1 MNIPF
6 AAYRIIEM
14 IGRNMDTTVHNPDQ
28 YMFDFRQIIT
38 NGRKKVGLLV
48 GAGAPVSINV
58 GGQGKYTPLI
68 PNIEG
73 LTSLV
78 RKSLKGKEA
87 SAYELLEEQ
96 IQTPNIE
103 LILSRVRGLSE
114 VIGSTEVHG
123 LDGEGHKALS
133 KSICSSIKNIVDV
146 TLPDEENPYSNLVAW
161 VNGITRK
168 EPVEIFT
175 TNYDLLFEEAM
186 ERAKTPY
193 FDGFVGAKTAF
204 FDPSSI
210 SNNDMPVNWIRL
222 WKLHGSI
229 GWSKNYDG
237 DVIRDFLADGET
249 MVYPSHIKY
258 DQTQAAPFTSL
269 FDRLKSFMLEPD
281 SLLIA
286 NGFSFADAHIS
297 SKLMECMAANPSSAI
312 IAMQYKKL
320 EDEGSAVGIALKRPN
335 MSVYCSDGAVING
348 VKALWKIGEEPVKNW
363 GKIRQE
369 YWSNEEF
376 NLGDFKAFSHFLAKS
391 GGDKTYAIEMESAG
405 NEAGE

>member
-1 MNIPF
+1 
-6 AAYRIIEM
+6 
-14 IGRNMDTTVHNPDQ
+14 MDTTVHNPDQ

-38 NGRKKVGLLV
+38 NGRKKVGLLI

-58 GGQGKYTPLI
+58 GDDSSYKPLI

-73 LTSLV
+73 LTSQV
-78 RKSLKGKEA
+78 CESLKGKE
-87 SAYELLEEQ
+87 SDAYKSLET
-96 IQTPNIE
+96 QTKNPNIE
-103 LILSRVRGLSE
+103 LILSKVRGLAE
-114 VIGSTEVHG
+114 VIGSTEVSG
-123 LDGEGHKALS
+123 LDGEGYNALS
-133 KSICSSIKNIVDV
+133 KSICASIKKIVDV
-146 TLPDEENPYSNLVAW
+146 GLPDEENPYSDLISW
-161 VNGITRK
+161 INGITRK

-229 GWSKNYDG
+229 GWAANKNG
-237 DVIRDFLADGET
+237 DVVRDFSSDRET

-312 IAMQYKKL
+312 IALQYKKL
-320 EDEGSAVGIALKRPN
+320 EKEKSAVSVALKRPN

-348 VKALWKIGEEPVKNW
+348 VKALWKLGEEPVKNW
-363 GKIRQE
+363 GRIRQE
-369 YWSNEEF
+369 YWNGNEF
-376 NLGDFKAFSHFLAKS
+376 NLGDFKSFTHFLAKS
-391 GGDKTYAIEMESAG
+391 GGDKMYAPIPEGDSD
-405 NEAGE
+405 EAEK

>member
-1 MNIPF
+1 
-6 AAYRIIEM
+6 
-14 IGRNMDTTVHNPDQ
+14 MDTTVHNPDQ

-38 NGRKKVGLLV
+38 NGRKKIGLLV

-58 GGQGKYTPLI
+58 GDKSNYKPLI

-73 LTSLV
+73 LTSQV
-78 RKSLKGKEA
+78 RESLQGKE
-87 SAYELLEEQ
+87 SDAYNSLEQ
-96 IQTPNIE
+96 QCSISNIE
-103 LILSRVRGLSE
+103 FILSRIRGLSE
-114 VIGSTEVHG
+114 VIGASEIYG
-123 LDGEGHKALS
+123 LNGEGYKILS
-133 KSICSSIKNIVDV
+133 KSICASIKRIVDV
-146 TLPDEENPYSNLVAW
+146 GLPEEENPYSDLISW
-161 VNGITRK
+161 VNGINRK

-210 SNNDMPVNWIRL
+210 SNNDLPVNWIRL

-229 GWSKNYDG
+229 GWSENRNG
-237 DVIRDFLADGET
+237 DVIRDFSSDGET

-312 IAMQYKKL
+312 IALQYKRL
-320 EDEGSAVGIALKRPN
+320 EEEKSAVSVALKRPN

-348 VKALWKIGEEPVKNW
+348 VKALWRLGEEPTKNW
-363 GKIRQE
+363 GRIRQE
-369 YWSNEEF
+369 YWKDNEF
-376 NLGDFKAFSHFLAKS
+376 NLGDFKSFTHFLAKS
-391 GGDKTYAIEMESAG
+391 GGEAVYALDSL
-405 NEAGE
+405 EANDEAKG

>member
-1 MNIPF
+1 
-6 AAYRIIEM
+6 
-14 IGRNMDTTVHNPDQ
+14 MDTTVHNPDQ

-58 GGQGKYTPLI
+58 GDKSDYRPLI

-73 LTSLV
+73 LTGKVRESLQ
-78 RKSLKGKEA
+78 GKE
-87 SAYELLEEQ
+87 SDAYRSLEKQ
-96 IQTPNIE
+96 IDNSNVE
-103 LILSRVRGLSE
+103 LILSRVRGLAE
-114 VIGSTEVHG
+114 VIGSTKVHG
-123 LDGEGHKALS
+123 LDGEGYKALS
-133 KSICSSIKNIVDV
+133 KSICASIKDIVDV
-146 TLPDEENPYSNLVAW
+146 GLPNEENPYSDLISW

-168 EPVEIFT
+168 VPVEIFT

-186 ERAKTPY
+186 ENARTPY

-204 FDPSSI
+204 FEPSSI

-229 GWSKNYDG
+229 GWAINKNG
-237 DVIRDFLADGET
+237 DVVRDYLTDGET

-297 SKLMECMAANPSSAI
+297 SKPMECMAANPSSAI
-312 IAMQYKKL
+312 IALQYNKL
-320 EDEGSAVGIALKRPN
+320 EEERSAVSIAKKRPN

-348 VKALWKIGEEPVKNW
+348 VKALWKLGEEPIKNW
-363 GKIRQE
+363 GRIRQE
-369 YWSNEEF
+369 YWTDGEF
-376 NLGDFKAFSHFLAKS
+376 NLGDFKSFTHFLAKS
-391 GGDKTYAIEMESAG
+391 GGEQTYVLGVE
-405 NEAGE
+405 EASDEAEK

>member
-1 MNIPF
+1 
-6 AAYRIIEM
+6 
-14 IGRNMDTTVHNPDQ
+14 MDTTVHNPDQ

-38 NGRKKVGLLV
+38 NGRKKIGLLV
-48 GAGAPVSINV
+48 GAGAPVSINI
-58 GGQGKYTPLI
+58 GDESNYKPLI

-73 LTSLV
+73 LTSQVLE
-78 RKSLKGKEA
+78 SLEGKEQD
-87 SAYELLEEQ
+87 AYKGLEKQ
-96 IQTPNIE
+96 IHTPNIE
-103 LILSRVRGLSE
+103 LVLSRVRGLSE
-114 VIGSTEVHG
+114 VIGSTEICG
-123 LDGEGHKALS
+123 LDGEGYKALS
-133 KSICSSIKNIVDV
+133 KSICASIKSIVDV
-146 TLPDEENPYSNLVAW
+146 SLPNEENPYTDLISW
-161 VNGITRK
+161 INGITRK

-210 SNNDMPVNWIRL
+210 SKNDMPVNWIRL

-229 GWSKNYDG
+229 GWAENDNG
-237 DVIRDFLADGET
+237 DVVRDPSMDGET

-269 FDRLKSFMLEPD
+269 FDRLKNFMLEPD
-281 SLLIA
+281 SLLIT
-286 NGFSFADAHIS
+286 NGFSFADTHIS
-297 SKLMECMAANPSSAI
+297 SKLMECMTANHSSAI
-312 IAMQYKKL
+312 IALQYNKL
-320 EDEGSAVGIALKRPN
+320 EQEQSAVGVALKRPN

-369 YWSNEEF
+369 YWKDNQF
-376 NLGDFKAFSHFLAKS
+376 NLGDFKRFTHFLAKS
-391 GGDKTYAIEMESAG
+391 GGDKTYAMDIEGVSDETRK
-405 NEAGE
+405 

>member
-1 MNIPF
+1 
-6 AAYRIIEM
+6 
-14 IGRNMDTTVHNPDQ
+14 MDTTVHNPDQ

-38 NGRKKVGLLV
+38 NGRKKVGLLI

-58 GGQGKYTPLI
+58 GDEGGYKPLI

-73 LTSLV
+73 LTDQVRASLQ
-78 RKSLKGKEA
+78 KEEKN
-87 SAYELLEEQ
+87 AYECLEKQVEK
-96 IQTPNIE
+96 PNIE
-103 LILSRVRGLSE
+103 LVLSRVRALAE
-114 VIGSTEVHG
+114 VIGSTEVCG
-123 LDGEGHKALS
+123 LDGKGYKALS
-133 KSICSSIKNIVDV
+133 KSICTSIKQIVDV
-146 TLPDEENPYSNLVAW
+146 GLPDEENPYSDLISW
-161 VNGITRK
+161 INGITRK

-186 ERAKTPY
+186 EKAKTPY
-193 FDGFVGAKTAF
+193 FDGFVGSKTAF

-229 GWSKNYDG
+229 GWAETKEG
-237 DVIRDFLADGET
+237 DVVRDFSSDREI

-312 IAMQYKKL
+312 IALQYKKL
-320 EDEGSAVGIALKRPN
+320 EEENSAVNIALKRPN

-348 VKALWKIGEEPVKNW
+348 VKARWKLGEEPIKNW
-363 GKIRQE
+363 GRIRQE
-369 YWSNEEF
+369 YWNDNKF
-376 NLGDFKAFSHFLAKS
+376 NLGDFKSFAHFLAKS
-391 GGDKTYAIEMESAG
+391 GGDKTYASALEEVTDESTK
-405 NEAGE
+405 

>member
-1 MNIPF
+1 
-6 AAYRIIEM
+6 
-14 IGRNMDTTVHNPDQ
+14 MDTTVHNPDQ
-28 YMFDFRQIIT
+28 HMFDFRQIIT
-38 NGRKKVGLLV
+38 NGRKKVGLLI

-58 GGQGKYTPLI
+58 GDESNYTPLI

-73 LTSLV
+73 LTSQV
-78 RKSLKGKEA
+78 RENLQGKERD
-87 SAYELLEEQ
+87 AYNSLEQQLEK
-96 IQTPNIE
+96 PNIE
-103 LILSRVRGLSE
+103 LVLSRVRGLAE
-114 VIGSTEVHG
+114 VIGSTEVCG
-123 LDGEGHKALS
+123 LDGEGYKTLS
-133 KSICSSIKNIVDV
+133 QSICSCIKNIVDV
-146 TLPDEENPYSNLVAW
+146 GLPDEENPYSDLISW
-161 VNGITRK
+161 INGITRK

-186 ERAKTPY
+186 ERARTPY

-210 SNNDMPVNWIRL
+210 SNNDLPVNWIRL

-229 GWSKNYDG
+229 GWAKHVNG
-237 DVIRDFLADGET
+237 EVVRDFTSDRET

-281 SLLIA
+281 TLLIA

-297 SKLMECMAANPSSAI
+297 SKLMECMVANPSSAI
-312 IAMQYKKL
+312 IALQYRKL
-320 EDEGSAVGIALKRPN
+320 EEERSAVSVALKRPN

-348 VKALWKIGEEPVKNW
+348 VKANWKLGEEPAKNW

-369 YWSNEEF
+369 YWKDDEF
-376 NLGDFKAFSHFLAKS
+376 NLGDFKSFTHFLAKS
-391 GGDKTYAIEMESAG
+391 GGDKTYALALKG
-405 NEAGE
+405 AADEAEK

>member
-1 MNIPF
+1 
-6 AAYRIIEM
+6 
-14 IGRNMDTTVHNPDQ
+14 MDTTVHNPDQ

-58 GGQGKYTPLI
+58 GDETNYKPLI

-73 LTSLV
+73 LTNQVRESLEGKESDAY
-78 RKSLKGKEA
+78 KSL
-87 SAYELLEEQ
+87 EQ
-96 IQTPNIE
+96 QIGNANIE
-103 LILSRVRGLSE
+103 LALSRVRGLSE
-114 VIGSTEVHG
+114 VIGSTEVCG
-123 LDGEGHKALS
+123 LDGEGYKTLS
-133 KSICSSIKNIVDV
+133 KSICASIKKIVDV
-146 TLPDEENPYSNLVAW
+146 DLPAEENPYSDVISW
-161 VNGITRK
+161 INGITRK

-186 ERAKTPY
+186 ERARTPY

-210 SNNDMPVNWIRL
+210 SNNDMPLNWIRL

-229 GWSKNYDG
+229 GWAENRDG
-237 DVIRDFLADGET
+237 DFVRDFSSDGET

-269 FDRLKSFMLEPD
+269 FDRLKSFTLEPD

-297 SKLMECMAANPSSAI
+297 SKLMECMAVNPSSAI
-312 IAMQYKKL
+312 IALQYKKL
-320 EDEGSAVGIALKRPN
+320 EEEKSAVSVALRRPN
-335 MSVYCSDGAVING
+335 MSVYCADGAVING
-348 VKALWKIGEEPVKNW
+348 VKALWKLGEEPTKNW

-369 YWSNEEF
+369 YWNGNEF
-376 NLGDFKAFSHFLAKS
+376 NLGDFKSLAHFLANS
-391 GGDKTYAIEMESAG
+391 GGDKTYAKGVEGASG
-405 NEAGE
+405 EAEE

>member
-1 MNIPF
+1 
-6 AAYRIIEM
+6 
-14 IGRNMDTTVHNPDQ
+14 MDTTVHNPDQ

-58 GGQGKYTPLI
+58 GTVDEYKPLI

-73 LTSLV
+73 LTKKVRDSLI
-78 RKSLKGKEA
+78 GKE
-87 SAYELLEEQ
+87 SAAYKSLEEQ
-96 IQTPNIE
+96 IDSSNIE
-103 LILSRVRGLSE
+103 LVLSRVRGLSE
-114 VIGSTEVHG
+114 VIGLTEVCG
-123 LDGEGHKALS
+123 LDAIGYKKLS
-133 KSICSSIKNIVDV
+133 KSICASIKDIVDV
-146 TLPDEENPYSNLVAW
+146 DLPDEENPYSDLISW
-161 VNGITRK
+161 INGITRK

-229 GWSKNYDG
+229 GWAENNHG
-237 DVIRDFLADGET
+237 DVVRDFSSDGEK

-286 NGFSFADAHIS
+286 SGFSFADAHIA
-297 SKLMECMAANPSSAI
+297 SKLIECMAANPSSAI
-312 IAMQYKKL
+312 IALQYNKL
-320 EDEGSAVGIALKRPN
+320 EDEKSAVSIALKRPN

-348 VKALWKIGEEPVKNW
+348 VKALWKLGEEPVKHW
-363 GKIRQE
+363 GRIRQE
-369 YWSNEEF
+369 YWAGNEF
-376 NLGDFKAFSHFLAKS
+376 KLGDFKSFTHFLAKS
-391 GGDKTYAIEMESAG
+391 GGEKTLALAAEG
-405 NEAGE
+405 DLNEAEE

>member
-1 MNIPF
+1 
-6 AAYRIIEM
+6 
-14 IGRNMDTTVHNPDQ
+14 MDTTVHNPDE
-28 YMFDFRQIIT
+28 YMFGFRQIIT
-38 NGRKKVGLLV
+38 NGRKKIGLLV
-48 GAGAPVSINV
+48 GAGAPASIKIGNETNY
-58 GGQGKYTPLI
+58 KPLI

-73 LTSLV
+73 LTNQVSD
-78 RKSLKGKEA
+78 RLKGKELD
-87 SAYELLEEQ
+87 AYKDLKQQ
-96 IQTPNIE
+96 IQNPNIE

-114 VIGSTEVHG
+114 VIGSTEVCG
-123 LDGEGHKALS
+123 LDGEDYKSLS
-133 KSICSSIKNIVDV
+133 KSICASIKEVVDV
-146 TLPDEENPYSNLVAW
+146 SLPNEENPYSDLISW
-161 VNGITRK
+161 INGITRK

-186 ERAKTPY
+186 ERARIPY
-193 FDGFVGAKTAF
+193 FDGFVGAKVAF

-229 GWSKNYDG
+229 GWAENKAG
-237 DVIRDFLADGET
+237 DVVRDFSSDGET

-269 FDRLKSFMLEPD
+269 FDRFKSFMLEPD

-312 IAMQYKKL
+312 IALQYKKL
-320 EDEGSAVGIALKRPN
+320 ENEQNAVSIALKRPN

-348 VKALWKIGEEPVKNW
+348 VKALWKLGEEPVKNW
-363 GKIRQE
+363 GRIRQE
-369 YWSNEEF
+369 YWNGSEF
-376 NLGDFKAFSHFLAKS
+376 NLGDFKKFAHFLAKS
-391 GGDKTYAIEMESAG
+391 GGEKMFALGIETATDETK
-405 NEAGE
+405 E

>member
-1 MNIPF
+1 M
-6 AAYRIIEM
+6 IILLSF
-14 IGRNMDTTVHNPDQ
+14 P
-28 YMFDFRQIIT
+28 IISD
-38 NGRKKVGLLV
+38 
-48 GAGAPVSINV
+48 PVSSNKSLV
-58 GGQGKYTPLI
+58 S
-68 PNIEG
+68 NIEF
-73 LTSLV
+73 
-78 RKSLKGKEA
+78 
-87 SAYELLEEQ
+87 
-96 IQTPNIE
+96 
-103 LILSRVRGLSE
+103 ILSRIRGLSE
-114 VIGSTEVHG
+114 VIGTSEIYG
-123 LDGEGHKALS
+123 LNGEGYKILS
-133 KSICSSIKNIVDV
+133 KSICASIKRIVDV
-146 TLPDEENPYSNLVAW
+146 GLPEEENPYSDLISW
-161 VNGITRK
+161 VNGINRK

-210 SNNDMPVNWIRL
+210 SNNDLPVNWIRL

-229 GWSKNYDG
+229 GWSENRNG
-237 DVIRDFLADGET
+237 DVIRDFSSDGET

-312 IAMQYKKL
+312 IALQYKKL
-320 EDEGSAVGIALKRPN
+320 EEEKSAVSVALKRPN

-348 VKALWKIGEEPVKNW
+348 VKALWRLGEEPTKNW
-363 GKIRQE
+363 GRIRQE
-369 YWSNEEF
+369 YWKDNEF
-376 NLGDFKAFSHFLAKS
+376 NLGDFKSFTHFLAKS
-391 GGDKTYAIEMESAG
+391 GGETVYALDSL
-405 NEAGE
+405 EANDEAKG

>member
-1 MNIPF
+1 
-6 AAYRIIEM
+6 
-14 IGRNMDTTVHNPDQ
+14 MDTTVHNPDQ

-58 GGQGKYTPLI
+58 GDKKNHKPLI

-73 LTSLV
+73 LTTIVRDSLEGKENTAY
-78 RKSLKGKEA
+78 KSL
-87 SAYELLEEQ
+87 EQ
-96 IQTPNIE
+96 QVQSPNIE
-103 LILSRVRGLSE
+103 LVLSRVRSLAE
-114 VIGSTEVHG
+114 VIGSTEVCG
-123 LDGEGHKALS
+123 LDAEGYKNLS
-133 KSICSSIKNIVDV
+133 KSICSSIKSIVDV
-146 TLPDEENPYSNLVAW
+146 DLPNEENPYSDLISW
-161 VNGITRK
+161 INGITRK

-193 FDGFVGAKTAF
+193 FDGFVGAKSAF

-210 SNNDMPVNWIRL
+210 SNNDLPINWIRL

-229 GWSKNYDG
+229 GWGENKDG
-237 DVIRDFLADGET
+237 DVVRDFSSDSET

-269 FDRLKSFMLEPD
+269 FDRLKNFMLEPD

-286 NGFSFADAHIS
+286 SGFSFADSHIA

-312 IAMQYKKL
+312 IAMQYKTL
-320 EDEGSAVGIALKRPN
+320 EEEQSAVSIALKRPN

-348 VKALWKIGEEPVKNW
+348 VKALWKLGEEPVKNW
-363 GKIRQE
+363 KKIRQE
-369 YWSNEEF
+369 YWADNEF
-376 NLGDFKAFSHFLAKS
+376 NLGDFKRFTHFLAKS
-391 GGDKTYAIEMESAG
+391 GGEKTFASAAEVDT
-405 NEAGE
+405 NETEK

>member
-1 MNIPF
+1 
-6 AAYRIIEM
+6 
-14 IGRNMDTTVHNPDQ
+14 MDTTVHNPDQ

-58 GGQGKYTPLI
+58 GDKANYKPLI

-73 LTSLV
+73 LTSKV
-78 RKSLKGKEA
+78 RDSLKGKEIK
-87 SAYELLEEQ
+87 AYTSLEQQ
-96 IQTPNIE
+96 IQNSNIE
-103 LILSRVRGLSE
+103 LVLSRVRGLSE
-114 VIGSTEVHG
+114 VIGSTKVCG
-123 LDGEGHKALS
+123 LDAEGYKQLS
-133 KSICSSIKNIVDV
+133 KSICASIKEIVNV
-146 TLPDEENPYSNLVAW
+146 SLPDEENPYSDLISW
-161 VNGITRK
+161 INGITRK

-186 ERAKTPY
+186 ERVKTPY

-210 SNNDMPVNWIRL
+210 SNNDLPINWIRL

-229 GWSKNYDG
+229 GWAENKDG
-237 DVIRDFLADGET
+237 DVVRDFSSASET

-269 FDRLKSFMLEPD
+269 FDRLKNFMLEPD

-286 NGFSFADAHIS
+286 SGFSFADSHIA

-312 IAMQYKKL
+312 IALQYNKL
-320 EDEGSAVGIALKRPN
+320 EDEQSAVSIALKRPN

-348 VKALWKIGEEPVKNW
+348 VKAFWKLGEEPVRNW

-369 YWSNEEF
+369 YWKGNEF
-376 NLGDFKAFSHFLAKS
+376 NLGDFKRFTHFLAKS
-391 GGDKTYAIEMESAG
+391 GGEKTFAEAAEVT

>member
-1 MNIPF
+1 MQQVKKTGIK
-6 AAYRIIEM
+6 
-14 IGRNMDTTVHNPDQ
+14 MDTTFHNPDQ

-38 NGRKKVGLLV
+38 TGRKKVGLLI
-48 GAGAPVSINV
+48 GAGAPVSIDS
-58 GGQGKYTPLI
+58 GDGEDHKPLI

-73 LTSLV
+73 LTSQV
-78 RKSLKGKEA
+78 KESLNREEKN
-87 SAYELLEEQ
+87 AYENIERQ
-96 IQTPNIE
+96 IEKPNIE
-103 LILSRVRGLSE
+103 IILSRVRGLSE
-114 VIGSTEVHG
+114 VIGSTKVCE
-123 LDGEGHKALS
+123 LDGEGYKNLS
-133 KSICSSIKNIVDV
+133 KSICTSIKKIVNVD
-146 TLPDEENPYSNLVAW
+146 LPAEENPYSNLISW
-161 VNGITRK
+161 INGIHRK

-193 FDGFVGAKTAF
+193 FDGFVGAKAPF

-229 GWSKNYDG
+229 GWAENKLG
-237 DVIRDFLADGET
+237 DIIRDFFSDGET

-269 FDRLKSFMLEPD
+269 FDRLKSFILEPD

-297 SKLMECMAANPSSAI
+297 SRLMECMAANPSSAI
-312 IAMQYKKL
+312 IALQYRKL
-320 EDEGSAVGIALKRPN
+320 EEEPSAVDIAIKRPN

-348 VKALWKIGEEPVKNW
+348 VKAFWKIGEEPVKNW
-363 GKIRQE
+363 KRIRQE
-369 YWSNEEF
+369 YWKDNKF
-376 NLGDFKAFSHFLAKS
+376 NLGDFKNFTHFLAKA
-391 GGDKTYAIEMESAG
+391 GGDKAYVLEDEEVSDES
-405 NEAGE
+405 GE